1 MAHQSFRKDVL
12 DKTLELA
19 ARNGGEIG
27 TNDVSISL
35 LLMKKND
42 HKRLLNTLSEL
53 TGEGKLRR
61 VRQGV
66 YAAPVVPAKSSQ
78 PEKREVMWRILR
90 IRKKVTLDDLVEIAG
105 VGRDYARQW
114 LSMLAAHGVVR
125 KIEQPGSFGVWL
137 LQHDSVE
144 MPVMDDEAARL
155 RRLRLKKKA
164 AMVARLDS
172 IDTALTEVRQILQTM
187 EEE

>member
-125 KIEQPGSFGVWL
+125 KIDQFWL